1 MSTCVTTTASDVSDS
16 NDGKTFGKSG
26 LPRAGCRERTA
37 ASGLPRAGCRERAAA
52 SGLPRA
58 GCRERAA
65 ASGLPRASFAKLRM
79 MWSVP
84 NRKLI
89 LRDFFKFVCA
99 NSLYRGGPK
108 TSLTDQHL
116 LRTNLFF
123 VTETSELSLAGL
135 M

>member
-26 LPRAGCRERTA
+26 LPRA
-37 ASGLPRAGCRERAAA
+37 
-52 SGLPRA
+52 
-58 GCRERAA
+58 
-65 ASGLPRASFAKLRM
+65 SFAKLRM

-89 LRDFFKFVCA
+89 LRDFLKFVCA